1 MSSKEVTQALN
12 RAASMLYSAMQATMD
27 AAGFSAGA
35 QWSKVEMRIEDAQWY
50 IEQARRLLETAIV
63 ALNRMR

>member
-1 MSSKEVTQALN
+1 VSSKEVMQALN

-27 AAGFSAGA
+27 AAGFSTGA
-35 QWSKVEMRIEDAQWY
+35 QWSKAEMRIEDAEWY
-50 IEQARRLLETAIV
+50 IEQARQLLETAIV